1 MKTFASLLLLTA
13 ALATT
18 AAAQDVI
25 WVAGHWTVSGNERV
39 WVSGQ
44 YVDTCAPA
52 YEPAPCAPEPVWVAG
67 RWVNGCH
74 GWTYEQ
80 GYWFQPEPIC
90 EPPVV
95 VCAPPPVCEPAVVYV
110 RPRPVVYTP
119 RPSVSISIGGYHSGH
134 HGYHSGH
141 RGYAAPVHHPRPPLP
156 HEVLRNAPA
165 PHQVIKN
172 APHHRALRK
181 LFGKD

>member
-13 ALATT
+13 ALATP
-18 AAAQDVI
+18 AQAQDVI
-25 WVAGHWTVSGNERV
+25 WVAGHWTVSGCERV

-44 YVDTCAPA
+44 YVDTCAP
-52 YEPAPCAPEPVWVAG
+52 EPAPCAPEPVWVAG

-80 GYWFQPEPIC
+80 GHWYQPEPVC
-90 EPPVV
+90 PPPVVVCPPPVV
-95 VCAPPPVCEPAVVYV
+95 VCAPRPVCAPAVVYV
-110 RPRPVVYTP
+110 RPRPVVCLP
-119 RPSVSISIGGYHSGH
+119 RPSVSISIGGYRAGH
-134 HGYHSGH
+134 H
-141 RGYAAPVHHPRPPLP
+141 GYAAPVHHPRPPLP
-156 HEVLRNAPA
+156 HE
-165 PHQVIKN
+165 VIKN